1 MARWDP
7 WRGCHRYSEGCKF
20 CYIHKGDAKRGV
32 DTGNVV
38 QTPRFCAPVERKK
51 NGDYKMKPQQLV
63 YLCFASD
70 FLLPD
75 ADPWR
80 ADCWRMIR
88 ERQDLHFIFLTKRI
102 ERFAD
107 CAPQDWGTGY
117 ENITVGCTVENQ
129 KRADERLAIFSSL
142 AIPHKNIICQPL
154 IGPIDLA
161 PYLGGVELV
170 VAGGE
175 SDKFAR
181 PLQYDWVLS
190 LRSQCQAAG
199 VHFSFR
205 QCGTHFIKD
214 GKAYTLQVKD
224 LCSQARKAN
233 IDC

>member
-1 MARWDP
+1 M
-7 WRGCHRYSEGCKF
+7 
-20 CYIHKGDAKRGV
+20 
-32 DTGNVV
+32 
-38 QTPRFCAPVERKK
+38 
-51 NGDYKMKPQQLV
+51 
-63 YLCFASD
+63 
-70 FLLPD
+70 
-75 ADPWR
+75 
-80 ADCWRMIR
+80 
-88 ERQDLHFIFLTKRI
+88 
-102 ERFAD
+102 
-107 CAPQDWGTGY
+107 
-117 ENITVGCTVENQ
+117 
-129 KRADERLAIFSSL
+129 
-142 AIPHKNIICQPL
+142 
-154 IGPIDLA
+154 

-224 LCSQARKAN
+224 LCSQACKAN